1 MVLIQFVQMEFAVL
15 INQTADNV
23 PMGEIFSVANVVTIM
38 IVKVVMD
45 HNLLA

>member
-1 MVLIQFVQMEFAVL
+1 MEFAVL

-23 PMGEIFSVANVVTIM
+23 PTGEIFLVADVVITM
-38 IVKVVMD
+38 IAKVVMD